1 MKRKA
6 AEVVIVG
13 AGPAGA
19 ALGLQLARRG
29 RDVLILERSRFP
41 RDKPCGD
48 CVNPGAVAELVRLG
62 VKDSLLRSL
71 RPYPLKGWRVE
82 SPDGRFF
89 QAAFDREAT
98 GNGDQ
103 RLAWAVRRRE
113 FDAALLA
120 EAQRAGA
127 RVNFQVRVYDLLR
140 ENGRVVGVLARDGTS
155 EREIHSRV
163 VVGADGLGSVVQRRL
178 RLTSRS
184 ARLRKLALVGHLREP
199 IETTG
204 FGELRVRN
212 GRSCGFAP
220 LAGGGNVTLV
230 LPTSEAAAVA
240 GRPLEFL
247 AVALRMFP
255 ELAARVA
262 PVGLENSVS
271 VTGPFD
277 RPVRRPWS
285 AGAVLIGDAAGYYDP
300 FTGQGIHQ
308 ALRSASLAAPAIDA
322 ALGDPSA
329 EAAALRRYGRQ
340 LRLELAPTR
349 VLQRIIEGALNRPRV
364 MSRFIDGLAFDD
376 SAAAWRLLRVTGD
389 LAHPLTLLDPSLWL
403 RLATGMLL
411 ASRSAARVR
420 D

>member
-1 MKRKA
+1 MKRKG

-29 RDVLILERSRFP
+29 RDVMILERSRFP

-62 VKDSLLRSL
+62 VRDSLLRSI
-71 RPYPLKGWRVE
+71 RPFPLKGWRVE

-89 QAAFDREAT
+89 QAAFDREA
-98 GNGDQ
+98 GNGNR

-127 RVNFQVRVYDLLR
+127 RVTFRIRVYDLLR
-140 ENGRVVGVLARDGTS
+140 KNGRVVGVLARDGTS
-155 EREIHSRV
+155 EREMYSRV

-178 RLTSRS
+178 RLTSRP
-184 ARLRKLALVGHLREP
+184 ARLRKLALVGHLRGP
-199 IETTG
+199 IETSG

-212 GRSCGFAP
+212 GRSCGLAP
-220 LAGGGNVTLV
+220 LTGGGNVTLV

-247 AVALRMFP
+247 AVALRNFP
-255 ELAARVA
+255 ELAARVE
-262 PVGLENSVS
+262 PVGLEDSVS

-308 ALRSASLAAPAIDA
+308 ALRSARLAAPAIAA
-322 ALGDPSA
+322 ALADPSA

-340 LRLELAPTR
+340 LRLELTPTR
-349 VLQRIIEGALNRPRV
+349 VLQRIIEAALNRPRV
-364 MSRFIDGLAFDD
+364 MSRLIEGLARGDG
-376 SAAAWRLLRVTGD
+376 AAARRLLRVTGD
-389 LAHPLTLLDPSLWL
+389 LAHPLTLLDPYLWL

-411 ASRSAARVR
+411 DSRSATRVR